1 MTQTQS
7 TTEPAATASI
17 AQTVGAVLAQASAAA
32 NPDNPQD
39 AAEIQAITDAMVRLL
54 VGIPLRSDGQLTVK
68 SLAEE
73 AGLRRNKLTHKHT
86 GLKDLFYALI
96 RAQDIQPKAADA
108 LKRNNNEL
116 TARLKKA
123 REECDQLQTQVKQLV
138 RVVQVLEVENHQL
151 RESAGQDGVV
161 RVLRQR

>member
-1 MTQTQS
+1 M
-7 TTEPAATASI
+7 
-17 AQTVGAVLAQASAAA
+17 
-32 NPDNPQD
+32 
-39 AAEIQAITDAMVRLL
+39 
-54 VGIPLRSDGQLTVK
+54 PLRSDGQLTVK

-96 RAQDIQPKAADA
+96 RAQDVQPKAADA

-138 RVVQVLEVENHQL
+138 RVIQVLEVENHQL

-161 RVLRQR
+161 RVLHQR